1 MEALRHPGHLLL
13 DISHHGLR
21 HDPEV
26 VGAVEADLGAI
37 GEDDLGLL
45 LGAVQ
50 EDDPHLALGDLSH
63 VVIVCLGHNKLL
75 LDDESIARRTFFP
88 NLIKISLFVF
98 SRFYLLFLYFY
109 LLYKV
114 LMAGYVTSDYSEFV
128 PIVSEMKS
136 FQIFL
141 VFSVSEMKSF

>member
-1 MEALRHPGHLLL
+1 METLRHPGHLLL
-13 DISHHGLR
+13 NVAHHGLR

-50 EDDPHLALGDLSH
+50 EDDPHLALGDLGH
-63 VVIVCLGHNKLL
+63 VVIVCLRHNKLL

-88 NLIKISLFVF
+88 NLTKIVFIFFQGFTSSLSLFV
-98 SRFYLLFLYFY
+98 
-109 LLYKV
+109 
-114 LMAGYVTSDYSEFV
+114 
-128 PIVSEMKS
+128 P
-136 FQIFL
+136 
-141 VFSVSEMKSF
+141 SVQSLDGRLCDW